1 MECDFQM
8 TNCSEL
14 KQTDEPK
21 PSERKD
27 SNESS
32 QFVVVI

>member
-1 MECDFQM
+1 MQSDFKM
-8 TNCSEL
+8 IDCSEL

-21 PSERKD
+21 PSERIH

-32 QFVVVI
+32 QFVIVT